1 MPANAGIQ
9 DGKCRAWVTGYRRAP
24 VRRQKTSEETMNKL
38 KGKVAL
44 ITGAGQGVGQGIA
57 FALAAEGA
65 AVAVT
70 GRTLAKVESTAAE
83 IMRRGGKA
91 LALECEVKD
100 LASLQRTVEQTVKQL
115 GGLNILVNNAQEVPL
130 GTLESVTEEAFS
142 AGWESGPLAT
152 FRLMKLCHPHLK
164 GDGNIINFGSSA
176 AKRWDAAGYGAYA
189 AVKEA
194 IRSLTRAAACEWAK
208 DGIRTN
214 AILPLAN
221 SPAMEWWTRERP
233 QESSAF
239 IATVPAQ
246 RVGDCEQD
254 IGRFVVSLCCEESR
268 YINGQSIAVDGGQ
281 AFLG

>member
-1 MPANAGIQ
+1 M
-9 DGKCRAWVTGYRRAP
+9 
-24 VRRQKTSEETMNKL
+24 SKL

-44 ITGAGQGVGQGIA
+44 VTGAGQGVGQGIA
-57 FALAAEGA
+57 FALAQEGV

-70 GRTLAKVESTAAE
+70 GRTLSKVEKTAAE
-83 IMRRGGKA
+83 IVKRGGKA
-91 LALECEVKD
+91 LALECDVKD
-100 LASLQRTVEQTVKQL
+100 TASLQRSVEQTVKQF

-130 GTLESVTEEAFS
+130 GPLLGVSDEGFT
-142 AGWESGPLAT
+142 AGWDSGPLAT

-164 GDGNIINFGSSA
+164 GDGNIINLASPA
-176 AKRWDAAGYGAYA
+176 AMRWDASNYGVYA

-221 SPAMEWWTRERP
+221 SPGMEWWTREHP
-233 QESSAF
+233 QEAAAF
-239 IATVPAQ
+239 IATVPMQ
-246 RVGDCEQD
+246 RVGECEAD
-254 IGRFVVSLCCEESR
+254 IGRFVVSLCSEDCR

-281 AFLG
+281 AYLG